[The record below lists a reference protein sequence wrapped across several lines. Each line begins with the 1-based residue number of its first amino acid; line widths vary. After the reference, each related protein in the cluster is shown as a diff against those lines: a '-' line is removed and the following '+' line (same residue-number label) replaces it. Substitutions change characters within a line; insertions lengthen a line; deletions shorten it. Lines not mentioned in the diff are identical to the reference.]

1 MAALPHLGRPAG
13 AEDRIGA
20 PLLALAGGCLFG
32 VFQTVIAQRVGLLRW
47 SSAETGWWAAE
58 LATLTWLAA
67 TSVVLGVLVAR
78 LPGWRTPLR
87 RSGQPTERAT
97 WSGRSADWTT
107 WSGRLLV
114 LGAAGL
120 GSLLA
125 VPFAASAAAWAS
137 MYGGGVPVWQSAL
150 HVLVGAGL
158 GMGAAAVAQ
167 RVRVVATGIAASVVV
182 IWPLALLSVWLD
194 PANAPVLGH
203 PDVGI
208 GLSAGAGPGG
218 SPDAAAGGGLGAGVT
233 NGWHVV
239 ALRAGAVLIALVAG
253 ALVGGRA
260 RSLPVEI
267 RAVAA
272 GAGPALV
279 AATYLLVLLLAGPS
293 WPWSPVPSAL
303 LAAACAPT
311 AAAVTGWLLDPHR
324 RGAANGP
331 PRLPQ

>member
-67 TSVVLGVLVAR
+67 TSVVLGVLVA
-78 LPGWRTPLR
+78 GR
-87 RSGQPTERAT
+87 RARAGD
-97 WSGRSADWTT
+97 WSA

-114 LGAAGL
+114 IGAAGL

-137 MYGGGVPVWQSAL
+137 MYGGGVPAWQSAL

-167 RVRVVATGIAASVVV
+167 RVRAVATGIAASVVV
-182 IWPLALLSVWLD
+182 IWPIALVSVWLD

-203 PDVGI
+203 PDLGI
-208 GLSAGAGPGG
+208 GLSAGAGLGG
-218 SPDAAAGGGLGAGVT
+218 SPAAGTGLGAGAAT
-233 NGWHVV
+233 GWHVV
-239 ALRAGAVLIALVAG
+239 ALRASAVLIALVAG
-253 ALVGGRA
+253 ALVGGRV

-279 AATYLLVLLLAGPS
+279 AATYLAVLLLAGPS

-311 AAAVTGWLLDPHR
+311 AAAVTGWLVDHPGR
-324 RGAANGP
+324 PAANHP
-331 PRLPQ
+331 PQLPQ

>member
-13 AEDRIGA
+13 AQDRAGA
-20 PLLALAGGCLFG
+20 PLYALAGGCLFA
-32 VFQTVIAQRVGLLRW
+32 VCQTVIAQRVGLLRW
-47 SSAETGWWAAE
+47 SSGQTGWWAAE

-67 TSVVLGVLVAR
+67 TSVVLGVLVAGR
-78 LPGWRTPLR
+78 VAGPAAGRAGLP
-87 RSGQPTERAT
+87 
-97 WSGRSADWTT
+97 
-107 WSGRLLV
+107 GRLLV
-114 LGAAGL
+114 LGGAGL

-137 MYGGGVPVWQSAL
+137 MYGGGVPVWQATL

-158 GMGAAAVAQ
+158 GLAAAAVAL
-167 RVRVVATGIAASVVV
+167 RVHAVAAGIAASVVV

-194 PANAPVLGH
+194 PTNPPVLGH

-208 GLSAGAGPGG
+208 GIGADAGTGAGAG
-218 SPDAAAGGGLGAGVT
+218 DLT
-233 NGWHVV
+233 GWHVT
-239 ALRAGAVLIALVAG
+239 ALRAGAVLLALVAG
-253 ALVGGRA
+253 VLVGGCV
-260 RSLPVEI
+260 RSIPVEL

-303 LAAACAPT
+303 LATVAAP
-311 AAAVTGWLLDPHR
+311 AAAALTGWLVEPR
-324 RGAANGP
+324 RHSEGSRHP
-331 PRLPQ
+331 SSPTI

>member
-67 TSVVLGVLVAR
+67 TSVVLGVLVA
-78 LPGWRTPLR
+78 GR
-87 RSGQPTERAT
+87 RARAGD
-97 WSGRSADWTT
+97 WSVWSA
-107 WSGRLLV
+107 RLLV
-114 LGAAGL
+114 IGAAGL

-182 IWPLALLSVWLD
+182 IWPLALVSVWLD

-208 GLSAGAGPGG
+208 GVNGGAGLGGAPGAGAGADPA
-218 SPDAAAGGGLGAGVT
+218 S
-233 NGWHVV
+233 GWHVV

-253 ALVGGRA
+253 ALVGGRL
-260 RSLPVEI
+260 RSVPVEI

-311 AAAVTGWLLDPHR
+311 AAAVTGWLVDPHHR
-324 RGAANGP
+324 AANGP
-331 PRLPQ
+331 PQLPQ